1 MFSIIAMYIHVALT
15 RIQNKAFLP
24 SGSYA
29 SISDLY
35 VFPMSPPN
43 MYQTPSIT
51 NDLASLKKNKIG
63 FDGIRKYVDWQLK
76 DRLCSKVYLALIGCI
91 PASLFQFRKWYPRSR
106 AYIIWEAF
114 TLIYVSWMSIYIIDR
129 TSTGSY
135 FSIDEL

>member
-1 MFSIIAMYIHVALT
+1 MSKEASRNIIRQEKKQLFSIIAMYIHVALT

-63 FDGIRKYVDWQLK
+63 FDGIRKYVD
-76 DRLCSKVYLALIGCI
+76 
-91 PASLFQFRKWYPRSR
+91 
-106 AYIIWEAF
+106 
-114 TLIYVSWMSIYIIDR
+114 
-129 TSTGSY
+129 
-135 FSIDEL
+135 